1 MNESALDRLRK
12 EAKETK
18 LVNFLKSSKKEQI
31 KRNEQNKLELLE
43 HYT

>member
-1 MNESALDRLRK
+1 LRS

-18 LVNFLKSSKKEQI
+18 LVNLKKSSKKEQI

>member
-1 MNESALDRLRK
+1 LRR

-18 LVNFLKSSKKEQI
+18 LVNFKKSSKKEQI
-31 KRNEQNKLELLE
+31 KRNEQNKLELLK